1 MQREEIIMSVKE
13 QRLKF
18 INDES
23 IKKGYTFGDNNP
35 YFVEVYEL
43 MDKIEAKTM
52 KEYMEKLKIEKEKY
66 EKNAMRNYIATSL
79 RV

>member
-1 MQREEIIMSVKE
+1 MDLIKKN
-13 QRLKF
+13 RLKF

-43 MDKIEAKTM
+43 MDKIEADTM
-52 KEYMEKLKIEKEKY
+52 EEYLTKLELERNKY
-66 EKNAMRNYIATSL
+66 EQTAKNRLYG
-79 RV
+79 

>member
-1 MQREEIIMSVKE
+1 MQRKETIMSVKA

-23 IKKGYTFGDNNP
+23 IKKGWSFGDNNP
-35 YFVEVYEL
+35 FFVEVYEL

-52 KEYMEKLKIEKEKY
+52 KEYLQKLKVERDKY
-66 EKNAMRNYIATSL
+66 EQTAKNRLYG
-79 RV
+79 

>member
-1 MQREEIIMSVKE
+1 MDLIKKK
-13 QRLKF
+13 RLKF

-52 KEYMEKLKIEKEKY
+52 KEYMKKLKLERKKY

>member
-1 MQREEIIMSVKE
+1 MDLIKKK
-13 QRLKF
+13 RLKF

-23 IKKGYTFGDNNP
+23 IKKGFTFGDNNP

-43 MDKIEAKTM
+43 MDKIEANTM
-52 KEYMEKLKIEKEKY
+52 EEYMKKLKIEKEKY
-66 EKNAMRNYIATSL
+66 EKNAMFNYIRTSL

>member
-1 MQREEIIMSVKE
+1 MSVKA

-18 INDES
+18 INDLS
-23 IKKGYTFGDNNP
+23 IKKGWSFWDNNP

-52 KEYMEKLKIEKEKY
+52 KEYMKKLKLERKKY
-66 EKNAMRNYIATSL
+66 EENAMRNYIATSL

>member
-1 MQREEIIMSVKE
+1 MDLIKKK
-13 QRLKF
+13 RLKF

-43 MDKIEAKTM
+43 MDKVEAKTM
-52 KEYMEKLKIEKEKY
+52 KEYMKKLEIEKEKY
-66 EKNAMRNYIATSL
+66 EKNAMFNYIRTSL

>member
-1 MQREEIIMSVKE
+1 MSVKA

-23 IKKGYTFGDNNP
+23 IKKGWSFGDNNP
-35 YFVEVYEL
+35 FFVEVYEL

-52 KEYMEKLKIEKEKY
+52 KEYLQKLEVERDKY
-66 EKNAMRNYIATSL
+66 EQTAKNRLYG
-79 RV
+79 

>member
-1 MQREEIIMSVKE
+1 MLVKA

-23 IKKGYTFGDNNP
+23 IKKGWSFGDNNP
-35 YFVEVYEL
+35 FFVEVYEL

-52 KEYMEKLKIEKEKY
+52 KEYLQKLEVERDKY
-66 EKNAMRNYIATSL
+66 EQTAKNRLYG
-79 RV
+79 

>member
-1 MQREEIIMSVKE
+1 MSVKA

-18 INDES
+18 INDLS

-35 YFVEVYEL
+35 FFVEVMEL
-43 MDKIEAKTM
+43 MDKIEADT
-52 KEYMEKLKIEKEKY
+52 MEKYLDKLEIEKEKY

>member
-1 MQREEIIMSVKE
+1 MSVKA

-18 INDES
+18 INDDS

-52 KEYMEKLKIEKEKY
+52 KEYLQKLKVEREKY
-66 EKNAMRNYIATSL
+66 EENVMRNNVVARL
-79 RV
+79 

>member
-1 MQREEIIMSVKE
+1 MSVKA

-23 IKKGYTFGDNNP
+23 LKKGWSFGDNNP
-35 YFVEVYEL
+35 FFVEVMEL

-52 KEYMEKLKIEKEKY
+52 KEYMKKLKLERNKY
-66 EKNAMRNYIATSL
+66 EQASQNRLYD
-79 RV
+79 

>member
-1 MQREEIIMSVKE
+1 MSVKA

-23 IKKGYTFGDNNP
+23 IKNGYTFGDNNP

-52 KEYMEKLKIEKEKY
+52 EEYLQKLEVEREKY

>member
-1 MQREEIIMSVKE
+1 MLVKE

-35 YFVEVYEL
+35 FFVEVMEL

-52 KEYMEKLKIEKEKY
+52 EEYLQKLEVERKKY
-66 EKNAMRNYIATSL
+66 EQTAKNRLYG
-79 RV
+79 

>member
-1 MQREEIIMSVKE
+1 MSVKA

-18 INDES
+18 INDLS
-23 IKKGYTFGDNNP
+23 IKKGWSFGDNNP

-43 MDKIEAKTM
+43 MDKIEADTM
-52 KEYMEKLKIEKEKY
+52 EEYLEKLEIEKEKY

>member
-1 MQREEIIMSVKE
+1 MDLIKKK
-13 QRLKF
+13 RLKF

-52 KEYMEKLKIEKEKY
+52 KEYMKKLKLERKKY
-66 EKNAMRNYIATSL
+66 EENAMRNYIATSL

>member
-1 MQREEIIMSVKE
+1 MSVKA

-35 YFVEVYEL
+35 FFVEVYEL
-43 MDKIEAKTM
+43 MDKIQATTL
-52 KEYMEKLKIEKEKY
+52 KEYKRKLKLERKKY
-66 EKNAMRNYIATSL
+66 EKMAMLNYIRTSL
-79 RV
+79 CV